1 MLQVAKQRGPAIG
14 LFGWIG
20 AVVIAC
26 VVIFVSGARPPGEAE
41 MLNRIE
47 LEDSNLCGKFGL
59 RAGSQEFSDCMS
71 DLVALRKRHLDMVAS
86 YELP

>member
-1 MLQVAKQRGPAIG
+1 LLQVAKQRGPAIG

-47 LEDSNLCGKFGL
+47 LEDSSLCEKFGL
-59 RAGSQEFSDCMS
+59 RAGSPKFSDCMS
-71 DLVALRKRHLDMVAS
+71 DLVALRQRHLDMVAS